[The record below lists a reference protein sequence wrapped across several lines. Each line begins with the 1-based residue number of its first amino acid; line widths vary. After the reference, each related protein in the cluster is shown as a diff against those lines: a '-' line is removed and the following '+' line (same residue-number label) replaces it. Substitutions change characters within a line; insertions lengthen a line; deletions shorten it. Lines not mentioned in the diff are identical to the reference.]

1 MEVILNTFDRAF
13 FEESDDAAS
22 SGSSKPNSTPPPPP
36 PPKPTPTP
44 AEPMYRTYNNGSGS
58 STNNNQKSNSTNNNR
73 NTSST
78 TNNNRNTSTT
88 NNNRNTS
95 STTNNRSAEDSSSSR
110 QECHPGTL
118 GTEKEQVDAA
128 VERHTLRPGP
138 NKSKLDRSYEILGF
152 SNKPYPSVMIVAK
165 VYRKLARMYH
175 PDKNNDENA
184 TADVQLLSMLMVL

>member
-1 MEVILNTFDRAF
+1 LNAALRTIIGKMEVILNTFDRAF
-13 FEESDDAAS
+13 FEASDDAAS

-78 TNNNRNTSTT
+78 TNN
-88 NNNRNTS
+88 
-95 STTNNRSAEDSSSSR
+95 RSAEDSSSSR

-128 VERHTLRPGP
+128 VERHTSRPGP

-184 TADVQLLSMLMVL
+184 IADVQTIIDAYGIITNAVA